1 MTYLYDIGVFQAFNG
16 YNQDLSYADSKRFDY
31 REAQAE
37 DA

>member
-1 MTYLYDIGVFQAFNG
+1 MTYLYDISASRAFNG